1 MCLLE
6 LESHPMLNPTYPRRA
21 PAEVFWGE
29 IAPFEHS
36 VQIYAN
42 EEIFL
47 DALEGFVSSGL
58 RASDGMV
65 VIATPAHRRAL
76 EQRLRK
82 RGFDVDLAQA
92 EDRYIALDAAETLAK
107 FMVNGWPDDERF
119 NQVVTDLI
127 TRARGNGRRVRA
139 FGEMVALLWDQ
150 GNSGATVRLEVLWN
164 KFCEAETFCLFC
176 AYPETGFTKETPVS
190 INEICGHHSRL
201 INV

>member
-1 MCLLE
+1 
-6 LESHPMLNPTYPRRA
+6 
-21 PAEVFWGE
+21 
-29 IAPFEHS
+29 
-36 VQIYAN
+36 
-42 EEIFL
+42 L